1 MKLPVACFELFWTG
15 TILSADM
22 QKTRCRHIFFRK
34 DKIFPGFALFASACL
49 FFPKLHAQSDTT
61 ILVGSDS
68 LTLPSVIVHSGLNTG
83 MLLRRIKQD
92 SSFYKAFKTLHVV
105 GYVADND
112 IWMKDRRGHV
122 EATYRSR
129 IRQIRSGGCRTMQ
142 VLSQETTGDMLDKN
156 GKFNYMTAQ
165 MFGGLFLT
173 YGKICGETNIV
184 GNMQFD
190 LSGKSGI
197 EKHKEQLKM
206 LFFNPGRKIP
216 GIPFIGNKL
225 DLYDD
230 NAREKYSYRL
240 DTVTFFGHPT
250 YRFSITP
257 RPAAGGIVID
267 NMTTWFDTGTMDVL
281 GRTYA
286 MSYHAGL
293 YGFDVK
299 MNVRLSNING
309 LLVPVDMHYD
319 GSWSVV
325 LKGRETG
332 TFHAVLSDFGIKK

>member
-1 MKLPVACFELFWTG
+1 MKNIQIRT
-15 TILSADM
+15 TILNY
-22 QKTRCRHIFFRK
+22 K
-34 DKIFPGFALFASACL
+34 DKIFSGFVFFIGL
-49 FFPKLHAQSDTT
+49 FFSAPLQAQKDTT
-61 ILVGSDS
+61 ILVEKDS
-68 LTLPSVIVHSGLNTG
+68 LTLPTVIVRSGLNTG
-83 MLLRRIKQD
+83 TLLRRIKQD
-92 SSFYKAFKTLHVV
+92 SSFYKAFKTLRIV
-105 GYVADND
+105 GYMADND
-112 IWMKDRRGHV
+112 IKMKDKKGNIT
-122 EATYRSR
+122 ASYTSK
-129 IRQIRSGGCRTMQ
+129 IKQIRANNCRTMQ
-142 VLSQETTGDMLDKN
+142 VLSQQTTGDMLEKN

-165 MFGGLFLT
+165 MFGSLFLT
-173 YGKICGETNIV
+173 EGKVCGENNIV

-230 NAREKYSYRL
+230 NAREKYNYRL
-240 DTVTFFGHPT
+240 DTVQFFGHPT

-257 RPAAGGIVID
+257 KPGASGIVID
-267 NMTTWFDTGTMDVL
+267 NMTTWFDEETMDVL

-299 MNVRLSNING
+299 MNVRLDNIKG
-309 LLVPVDMHYD
+309 LLVPVDMQYD
-319 GSWSVV
+319 GNWSVV
-325 LKGRETG
+325 LKGREIG
-332 TFHAVLSDFGIKK
+332 TFHARLSNFDVKK

>member
-1 MKLPVACFELFWTG
+1 
-15 TILSADM
+15 M
-22 QKTRCRHIFFRK
+22 QKDRTHIFFQK
-34 DKIFPGFALFASACL
+34 GKIFHGFALFVCTCLLANTTSA
-49 FFPKLHAQSDTT
+49 QTDTT
-61 ILVGSDS
+61 ILVEKDS
-68 LTLPSVIVHSGLNTG
+68 LTLPTVIVRSGLNTG
-83 MLLRRIKQD
+83 TLLKRIKQD
-92 SSFYKAFKTLHVV
+92 SSFYKAFKTLHTV

-112 IWMKDRRGHV
+112 IRMKDKKGNIK
-122 EATYRSR
+122 ATYQSR
-129 IRQIRSGGCRTMQ
+129 IQQVHSNDCRSME
-142 VLSQETTGDMLDKN
+142 VISQKTTGDMLDKN
-156 GKFNYMTAQ
+156 GKFNYMTGQ

-173 YGKICGETNIV
+173 EGKVCGESNIV

-230 NAREKYSYRL
+230 AAREKYNYRL
-240 DTVTFFGHPT
+240 DTVNFFGHAT
-250 YRFSITP
+250 YRFSIMP
-257 RPAAGGIVID
+257 KPDASGIVID
-267 NMTTWFDTGTMDVL
+267 NMTTWFDTETMDVL

-299 MNVRLSNING
+299 MNVRLANIKG
-309 LLVPVDMHYD
+309 ILVPVDMQYD
-319 GSWSVV
+319 GNWSVV
-325 LKGRETG
+325 LKGREIG
-332 TFHAVLSDFGIKK
+332 TFHARLSDFDMKK